1 MIHVAEDSFGRL
13 DVLFNNAGIMDSADG
28 DAVDT
33 ADDVWERTLAINLK
47 KYVSAYSRG
56 LSGSAKFRQQALESS
71 GADEILELTR
81 NYFAVVKRTPALR
94 DEERAA

>member
-1 MIHVAEDSFGRL
+1 MQR
-13 DVLFNNAGIMDSADG
+13 GITEPRALS
-28 DAVDT
+28 
-33 ADDVWERTLAINLK
+33 INLK

-56 LSGSAKFRQQALESS
+56 LSDSAKFRQQTLESNDV
-71 GADEILELTR
+71 DEILELTR

>member
-1 MIHVAEDSFGRL
+1 MQR
-13 DVLFNNAGIMDSADG
+13 GITEPRALS
-28 DAVDT
+28 T
-33 ADDVWERTLAINLK
+33 NLK

-56 LSGSAKFRQQALESS
+56 LSGSAKFRQQTLESN
-71 GADEILELTR
+71 DVEEILELTR